1 MTEGKKNL
9 IFTLLKWDK
18 MWRIYKMNKVISPVG
33 LAYLDLILNAQETNL
48 RYVKI
53 FFFSHT

>member
-1 MTEGKKNL
+1 MK
-9 IFTLLKWDK
+9 
-18 MWRIYKMNKVISPVG
+18 KVISPVG

>member
-1 MTEGKKNL
+1 MK
-9 IFTLLKWDK
+9 
-18 MWRIYKMNKVISPVG
+18 KVISPVG
-33 LAYLDLILNAQETNL
+33 PAYLDLILNAQETNL